1 MSELAFALPGRSQAT
16 ELMDDPSVD
25 YETFAGCLRDLERVN
40 VASLGYRPT
49 LSWLSRIVGTRTH
62 LSILDVGAGHADM
75 LRAIARWASQR
86 RISVTLTAVD
96 LNPWSAKAA
105 HEATPDDIAITYL
118 TTDVFELPEPPHY
131 DVIISALFT
140 HHLGD
145 ADLVRFV
152 RWMQDTARLGWF
164 VNDLHRHPIA
174 YRGLQLL
181 FALWPIHPFVRHD
194 GPVSVQRAFSRDD
207 WNAVLRAA
215 AVPADAVEV
224 RWRFPFRWGVGT
236 RP

>member
-1 MSELAFALPGRSQAT
+1 MSDVAFRLVGRIHKP
-16 ELMDDPSVD
+16 EWMDDPSVD

-40 VASLGYRPT
+40 VASLGHRPT
-49 LSWLSRIVGTRTH
+49 LSWLSRIIGERRH
-62 LSILDVGAGHADM
+62 LSILDVGAGHGDM
-75 LRAIARWASQR
+75 LRAIARWAR
-86 RISVTLTAVD
+86 RRGVSVTLTAVD
-96 LNPWSAKAA
+96 LNPWSARAA
-105 HEATPDDIAITYL
+105 RAATPDDIDITYL
-118 TTDVFELPEPPHY
+118 TADVFELPEAPRY

-152 RWMQDTARLGWF
+152 RWMQGAAGLGWF
-164 VNDLHRHPIA
+164 VNDLHRHAIA

-207 WNAVLRAA
+207 WHAVLSAA
-215 AVPADAVEV
+215 GVSPEAVEV
-224 RWRFPFRWGVGT
+224 RWQFPFRWGVGT
-236 RP
+236 CP